1 MMRVPAPMLATA
13 ASRLPSGEGWSY
25 EVKWDGYRTLAVL
38 DSGSVRLLSRNLKN
52 TTATYPAVVRAVAGV
67 KATSAILDGEIVA
80 LDDSGQPS
88 FQALHHG
95 AGHTLVFYAFDLLF
109 LNGRDLTAL
118 PLERRRDELSTLVR
132 NTPVLLS
139 EPLPGSPEH
148 IEAAIRRMRLEGVV
162 AKRAR
167 SRYEPGRR
175 SRSWIKVR
183 FNRRQE
189 FVVGGYKPGPIHF
202 ESILV
207 GYYERRKLL
216 FASKVRAGFR
226 EHTRADVFRC
236 VKPLATTRCPFA
248 NLPNNGA
255 SHWGEGITA
264 DDMTKLVWVKP
275 KVVVEVEF
283 VEWTLDGLL
292 RHPAFVA
299 LRTEKAA
306 REVGR
311 EERGP

>member
-1 MMRVPAPMLATA
+1 MLATA
-13 ASRLPSGEGWSY
+13 ASRLPSGDGWTY
-25 EVKWDGYRTLAVL
+25 EVKWDGYRTLAVV
-38 DSGSVRLLSRNLKN
+38 DAGSIRLLSRNLKN
-52 TTATYPAVVRAVAGV
+52 TTAAYPTVVRAVAGV
-67 KATSAILDGEIVA
+67 LATSAILDGEIVA
-80 LDDSGQPS
+80 LDESGQPS

-109 LNGRDLTAL
+109 LNGRDLTAR
-118 PLERRRDELSTLVR
+118 PLERRRAHLATLVR
-132 NTPVLLS
+132 NTSVLLS
-139 EPLPGSPEH
+139 EPLPGSPEQ
-148 IEAAIRRMRLEGVV
+148 IETEIRRMRLEGVV

-175 SRSWIKVR
+175 SRAWIKVR

-189 FVVGGYKPGPIHF
+189 CVVAGFKPGPTHF

-207 GYYERRKLL
+207 GHYEGRTLL

-226 EHTRADVFRC
+226 EHTRADVFRRI
-236 VKPLATTRCPFA
+236 KPLLTPQCPFA
-248 NLPNNGA
+248 NLPNSGT

-264 DDMTKLVWVKP
+264 EDMTRLVWVKP

-292 RHPAFVA
+292 RHPVFVA
-299 LRTEKAA
+299 VRTDKAA
-306 REVGR
+306 RDVRR
-311 EERGP
+311 ERT